1 MEERCVYYYKVLCCG
16 EMCAVATSYT
26 VCLSPMCLVQDEG
39 QQTSEEKDD
48 INVDECAVD
57 ESQKQQEEDENKKGE
72 NGFAPQVS

>member
-1 MEERCVYYYKVLCCG
+1 
-16 EMCAVATSYT
+16 MCAVATSYT
-26 VCLSPMCLVQDEG
+26 VCLYPMCLVQDEG